1 MKIIY
6 AILLLTCFTFT
17 FGAYAQTDEQED
29 RGFDYG
35 KFKHEFSVD
44 LIPVINGDLPARF
57 FYRKN
62 YTTPKGKMMGFRL
75 GLGGSL
81 TSAPADFAYESATFE
96 RQRVFN
102 YQMLIGLEMQKSI
115 SPKFIGYQGLD
126 FVLGETINRFDQN
139 VVPGQLQH
147 FQQSNFSIGGTYF
160 WGAKYHILP
169 RLSVFA
175 EMGLVLENNTVANS
189 TYRNFDMRER
199 ESTQSGMQLRFLP
212 IRNISIAYH
221 F

>member
-6 AILLLTCFTFT
+6 AIAVLMCFGFTFD
-17 FGAYAQTDEQED
+17 AHAQTDEKED
-29 RGFDYG
+29 PGFDYG
-35 KFKHEFSVD
+35 QFKNEFSVD
-44 LIPVINGDLPARF
+44 LIPIINGDLPARF
-57 FYRKN
+57 FYRRN
-62 YTTPKGKMMGFRL
+62 YTTPNGRMMGFRV

-81 TSAPADFAYESATFE
+81 TSTPADVVYESANFE
-96 RQRVFN
+96 RQRVIN

-139 VVPGQLQH
+139 ANPGQLHH

-175 EMGLVLENNTVANS
+175 EMGLLLESNTLANS
-189 TYRNFDMRER
+189 TSRNFDMRER
-199 ESTQSGMQLRFLP
+199 ESTQSGIQLRFLP